1 MEVAVTEQGTFE
13 ILWDKMDII
22 VTLLAMGFSI
32 ALVVVVISASIRAGW
47 RLWPWILGLGFLAY
61 LFI

>member
-1 MEVAVTEQGTFE
+1 MEVAITEQGTFE
-13 ILWDKMDII
+13 ILWDKMDIVI
-22 VTLLAMGFSI
+22 TLLAMGFSI
-32 ALVVVVISASIRAGW
+32 ALVVVVISASVRAGW

>member
-1 MEVAVTEQGTFE
+1 MEVSITEQGTFE
-13 ILWDKMDII
+13 LLWDKMDII
-22 VTLLAMGFSI
+22 ITLLAMGFSI

-47 RLWPWILGLGFLAY
+47 RLWPWILGIGFLAY

>member
-1 MEVAVTEQGTFE
+1 MEVSITEQGTFE
-13 ILWDKMDII
+13 LLWDKMDII
-22 VTLLAMGFSI
+22 ITLLAMGFSI

>member
-1 MEVAVTEQGTFE
+1 MEVAITEQGTFE
-13 ILWDKMDII
+13 ILWDKMDLVI
-22 VTLLAMGFSI
+22 TLLAMGFSI

>member
-1 MEVAVTEQGTFE
+1 MEVALTEQGTFE
-13 ILWDKMDII
+13 ILWDKMDMII
-22 VTLLAMGFSI
+22 TLLAMGFSI
-32 ALVVVVISASIRAGW
+32 ALVVVVISAIIRAGW

>member
-1 MEVAVTEQGTFE
+1 MEVSITEQGTFE
-13 ILWDKMDII
+13 ILWDKMDLVI
-22 VTLLAMGFSI
+22 TLLAMGFSI

-47 RLWPWILGLGFLAY
+47 RLWPWILGIGFLAY

>member
-1 MEVAVTEQGTFE
+1 MEVSITEQGTFE

-22 VTLLAMGFSI
+22 ITLLAMGFSI

>member
-1 MEVAVTEQGTFE
+1 MEVSITEQGTFE
-13 ILWDKMDII
+13 LLWDKMDII
-22 VTLLAMGFSI
+22 ITLLAMGFSI

-47 RLWPWILGLGFLAY
+47 QLWPWILGLGFLAY

>member
-1 MEVAVTEQGTFE
+1 MEVSITEQGTFE

-22 VTLLAMGFSI
+22 ITQLAMGISI